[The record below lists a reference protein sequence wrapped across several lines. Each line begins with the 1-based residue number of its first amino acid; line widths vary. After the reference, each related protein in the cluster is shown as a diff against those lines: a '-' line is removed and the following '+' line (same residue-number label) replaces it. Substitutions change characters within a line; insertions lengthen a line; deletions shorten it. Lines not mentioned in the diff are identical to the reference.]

1 MNRLVNTVTGDI
13 LIEKLLV
20 RATIWGRFRGLMFHR
35 KLETGAAMLLV
46 ATRRVHTHGML
57 FPLDLYYFNGSMRL
71 IDSRHRI
78 MPWKLPESPEGT
90 QHILEI
96 PHSCA
101 ANPLQLNI
109 GEQVSILWR
118 VRS

>member
-20 RATIWGRFRGLMFHR
+20 RATFLGRFRGLLFHR
-35 KLETGAAMLLV
+35 KLEAGAAMLLV
-46 ATRRVHTHGML
+46 ATKRVHTHGML
-57 FPLDLYYFNGSMRL
+57 FPLDLYFFSGSMRL
-71 IDSRHRI
+71 IDSRHRV
-78 MPWKLPESPEGT
+78 MPRKLPKSPQGT

-96 PHSCA
+96 PYDTTTE
-101 ANPLQLNI
+101 PLRLNI

-118 VRS
+118 IRS

>member
-1 MNRLVNTVTGDI
+1 VNRLVNTVTGDI

-20 RATIWGRFRGLMFHR
+20 RATFWGRFRGLIFHR

-57 FPLDLYYFNGSMRL
+57 FPLDLYFFNGSMRL
-71 IDSRHRI
+71 IDSRHCI

-96 PHSCA
+96 PHTSTA
-101 ANPLQLNI
+101 EPLQLSI